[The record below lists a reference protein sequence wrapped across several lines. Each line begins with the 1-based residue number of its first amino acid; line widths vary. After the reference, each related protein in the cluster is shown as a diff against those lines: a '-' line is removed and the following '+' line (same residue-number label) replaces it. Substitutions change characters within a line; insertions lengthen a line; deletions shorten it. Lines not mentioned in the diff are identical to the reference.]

1 MTDTSTA
8 PLAGKVAV
16 VTGSGQGLGLAYAQ
30 ELARQ
35 GAAVVINDV
44 NQEIAENAVASIT
57 AAGGR
62 AVAVV
67 APVGSTETAT
77 ALVQGAV
84 EAFGR
89 LDVLVT
95 NAGVLR
101 DKSVLKMTD
110 EDFDLVI
117 QVHLRG
123 TFTCAREAYR
133 YFKENGVRG
142 RIITIGSPTG
152 QYGNFGQTNYA
163 AAKAGIVG
171 MVRTWALEMKKAGVT
186 ANAVIPVAAT
196 AMTETIPFFA
206 SAVEADRRGEPMPE
220 FFRKDLGFGNAADV
234 AGLIAWLA
242 SDDAAGVTGQAIG
255 AGGDRL
261 QVFSHPRPVVTEYRD
276 GGWTFEAL
284 REAFPAII
292 EGSLQPVGETLP
304 PLPEELKPE
313 STTQQS

>member
-1 MTDTSTA
+1 MTDNSTA
-8 PLAGKVAV
+8 PLTGKVAV

-44 NQEIAENAVASIT
+44 DQQTAEAAVASIT

-67 APVGSTETAT
+67 APVGTTETAT
-77 ALVQGAV
+77 ALVAGAV

-101 DKSVLKMTD
+101 DKSLLKMTD

-123 TFTCAREAYR
+123 TFTCVREAYR
-133 YFKENGVRG
+133 YFKDNGVAG

-171 MVRTWALEMKKAGVT
+171 MVRTWALEMRKAGVT
-186 ANAVIPVAAT
+186 ANTVIPVAAT
-196 AMTETIPFFA
+196 AMTETVPYFRA
-206 SAVEADRRGEPMPE
+206 AVEADRAGEPMPA
-220 FFRKDLGFGNAADV
+220 FFRKELGFGTAADV
-234 AGLIAWLA
+234 AGLVAYLA
-242 SDDAAGVTGQAIG
+242 SDDAAGITGQAIG

-261 QVFSHPRPVVTEYRD
+261 QVFSHPAPVVTEYRD

-284 REAFPAII
+284 REQLPAIVA
-292 EGSLQPVGETLP
+292 GHLQPVGETFP
-304 PLPEELKPE
+304 PLPAELAPASATK
-313 STTQQS
+313 

>member
-1 MTDTSTA
+1 MTDNSTA
-8 PLAGKVAV
+8 PLTGKVAV

-44 NQEIAENAVASIT
+44 DQQTAEAAVASIT
-57 AAGGR
+57 GAGGR

-67 APVGSTETAT
+67 APVGTTETAT
-77 ALVQGAV
+77 ALVAGAV

-101 DKSVLKMTD
+101 DKSLLKMTD

-123 TFTCAREAYR
+123 TFTCVREAYR
-133 YFKENGVRG
+133 YFKDNGVAG

-186 ANAVIPVAAT
+186 ANVVVPVAAT
-196 AMTETIPFFA
+196 AMTETIPYFA
-206 SAVEADRRGEPMPE
+206 SAVEADRAGEPMPA
-220 FFRKDLGFGNAADV
+220 FFRKELGFGTAADV
-234 AGLIAWLA
+234 AGLVAYLA
-242 SDDAAGVTGQAIG
+242 SDDAAEITGQAIG

-284 REAFPAII
+284 REQLPAIVA
-292 EGSLQPVGETLP
+292 GHLQPVGETLP
-304 PLPEELKPE
+304 PLPAELQPSAPAK
-313 STTQQS
+313 QA

>member
-1 MTDTSTA
+1 MAQDSTA
-8 PLAGKVAV
+8 SPSTTPLAGKVAV

-44 NQEIAENAVASIT
+44 DQAIAENAVASIT
-57 AAGGR
+57 ETGGR

-101 DKSVLKMTD
+101 DKSLLKMTD

-123 TFTCAREAYR
+123 TFTCAR
-133 YFKENGVRG
+133 
-142 RIITIGSPTG
+142 
-152 QYGNFGQTNYA
+152 
-163 AAKAGIVG
+163 
-171 MVRTWALEMKKAGVT
+171 
-186 ANAVIPVAAT
+186 
-196 AMTETIPFFA
+196 
-206 SAVEADRRGEPMPE
+206 
-220 FFRKDLGFGNAADV
+220 
-234 AGLIAWLA
+234 
-242 SDDAAGVTGQAIG
+242 
-255 AGGDRL
+255 
-261 QVFSHPRPVVTEYRD
+261 
-276 GGWTFEAL
+276 
-284 REAFPAII
+284 
-292 EGSLQPVGETLP
+292 
-304 PLPEELKPE
+304 
-313 STTQQS
+313 